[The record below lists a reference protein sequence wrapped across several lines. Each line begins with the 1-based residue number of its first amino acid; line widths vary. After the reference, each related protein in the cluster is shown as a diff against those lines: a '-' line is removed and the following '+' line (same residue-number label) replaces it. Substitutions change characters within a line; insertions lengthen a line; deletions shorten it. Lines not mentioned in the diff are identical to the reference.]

1 VTFVFAAALFAG
13 AAVIAVWI
21 AVRFPGLAPQSLTI
35 RVVGTLGATQLL
47 MLVPIDTGSYLTLYG
62 SLFGLLLPVLTV
74 VWLGGFWLLQ
84 SLRETAPS

>member
-1 VTFVFAAALFAG
+1 MF
-13 AAVIAVWI
+13 
-21 AVRFPGLAPQSLTI
+21 
-35 RVVGTLGATQLL
+35 
-47 MLVPIDTGSYLTLYG
+47 VPIDTGSYLTLYG